1 MWIQMPVLWLLDV
14 FLRLV
19 RVHLQP
25 WLRCV
30 QEVNIPVCRIS
41 SREAN
46 TKNVRI
52 LSGLN
57 KYEGPTNVDEHVVVN
72 DGTDAAP

>member
-1 MWIQMPVLWLLDV
+1 MPVLWLLDV
-14 FLRLV
+14 LLRLV

-25 WLRCV
+25 RLRCV

-46 TKNVRI
+46 TKNVRL

-57 KYEGPTNVDEHVVVN
+57 KYEGPTNADEHVVVN